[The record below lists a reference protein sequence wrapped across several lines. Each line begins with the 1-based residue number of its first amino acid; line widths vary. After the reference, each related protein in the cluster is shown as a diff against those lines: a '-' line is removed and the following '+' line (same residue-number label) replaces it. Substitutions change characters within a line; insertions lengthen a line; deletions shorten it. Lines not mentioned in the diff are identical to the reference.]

1 MFCCVIGG
9 GGFIGRRLVHELIG
23 TGREILVVGRQKEP
37 PKGFPARAK
46 YVFGDYGDRAFLKR
60 ILVQCDEVINLA
72 YATVPQTSYVDPMFD
87 LQANLPPSVGLL
99 EIARDIQTLRSIL
112 IVSSGG
118 TVYGQSE
125 RLPISEDAQTTPVS
139 PYGITKLT
147 IERYGLMFHKL
158 HGIPVKIARPSNAYG
173 SGQKPFIGQG
183 FIATAIGHIYRGNEV
198 LIFGEKGT
206 IRDYIHVRDVSSGI
220 VAILDQGKV
229 GEVYNIGSG
238 IGRDN
243 RSVLDLIESF
253 ARIDGYLVR
262 VRIEPARNFDVPA
275 NVLNYGKLLAC
286 SGWMPK
292 VSFESGI
299 AEMWQEGFL
308 KQP

>member
-9 GGFIGRRLVHELIG
+9 GGFIGIRLVHELIG

-37 PKGFPARAK
+37 PKEFPACAK
-46 YVFGDYGDRAFLKR
+46 YVSGDYGDRSFLKR
-60 ILVQCDEVINLA
+60 VLVQCDEVINLA

-99 EIARDIQTLRSIL
+99 EIAQDIQTLRSIL

-158 HGIPVKIARPSNAYG
+158 HGIPIKIARPSNAYG
-173 SGQKPFIGQG
+173 PGQKPFIGQG
-183 FIATAIGHIYRGNEV
+183 FIATAIGHIYCGNEV

-299 AEMWQEGFL
+299 AEMWHEGFL

>member
-1 MFCCVIGG
+1 MDCCIIGG
-9 GGFIGRRLVHELIG
+9 GGFIGIRLVHELIG
-23 TGREILVVGRQKEP
+23 TGRDILVVGRHQEP
-37 PKGFPARAK
+37 PKEFPACVN
-46 YVFGDYGDRAFLKR
+46 YVSGDYADRSFLKR
-60 ILVQCDEVINLA
+60 VLVQCDEVINLA

-87 LQANLPPSVGLL
+87 LQANLPPSVGLF
-99 EIARDIQTLRSIL
+99 EIARDIKNLRSIL

-147 IERYGLMFHKL
+147 IERYGLMFHRL
-158 HGIPVKIARPSNAYG
+158 HGIPIKIARPSNAYG
-173 SGQKPFIGQG
+173 SGQKPFTGQG
-183 FIATAIGHIYRGNEV
+183 FIATAMGNIYLGNEV
-198 LIFGEKGT
+198 SIFGEKGT
-206 IRDYIHVRDVSSGI
+206 IRDYIHVRDVVSGI
-220 VAILDQGKV
+220 VAILDHGTV

-243 RSVLDLIESF
+243 RSVLDLIETL
-253 ARIDGYLVR
+253 ARPEGYAIR
-262 VRIEPARNFDVPA
+262 VRTEAARNFDVPA

-292 VSFESGI
+292 VSFESGL
-299 AEMWQEGFL
+299 AEMWHDGLQ
-308 KQP
+308 